1 MSNLQQQLL
10 TDYRIVDS
18 RHTDEF
24 EIHFD
29 GHFDLRLTNDFTEED
44 QVATNEE
51 LAQYR
56 RWLWYAIHNGN
67 AIPALKEL
75 IRDKNAE
82 IKYDGHP
89 ITIGAFGGKQSHA
102 TIIVRAAAWYEA
114 KQLES
119 VTSCPECNGH
129 LISESGSSAK
139 CFVCGHTE
147 NY

>member
-10 TDYRIVDS
+10 ADYRIVDS

-29 GHFDLRLTNDFTEED
+29 GPLDLRLTNDFTEDDE
-44 QVATNEE
+44 VATNEE
-51 LAQYR
+51 LARYR
-56 RWLWYAIHNGN
+56 RWLWDAIRGGN
-67 AIPALKEL
+67 AIPALKDL

-82 IKYDGHP
+82 RDGHP
-89 ITIGAFGGKQSHA
+89 IVIGAFGGKQSHA

-129 LISESGSSAK
+129 LIPESGSSAK